1 MLIYRAYKFRM
12 YPSKNQETKLNM
24 CMGTSRFIYNYYLD
38 KKDKLYK
45 EKNITYNLNDMKKD
59 VKTLYLDYPWLKS
72 VDSMVLRT
80 SLDDLDRAYQN
91 FYRCQNNYPKFKKK
105 GYRDSFRTLC
115 IRSSYKGN
123 NYSNIKIDLERKVIK
138 LPKLDEI
145 KIRGYRNLKEF
156 NKKIINATVSKEA
169 SKYYVSVCVEEDIP
183 DYEFRLQSVI
193 GIDIGVKNIVV
204 TSDGI
209 KYEAM
214 QNIKRLEKKIKGLN
228 KKLSRCQKGSNNRLK
243 VIDKLRRTYQKIRNI
258 RKYYIHSITSS
269 IVKDNDLIITEDL
282 QVKNMIEDGNKHLRK
297 NIINTSFSEI
307 VRQIEYKTK
316 WLGKKLIKVNS
327 YFPSSQKCSH
337 CGEKNVL
344 VKDLSVRE
352 WTCECCSNINDR
364 DINASINILMEGIK
378 KYYKE
383 EYSY

>member
-91 FYRCQNNYPKFKKK
+91 FYRKQNSYPKFKKK
-105 GYRDSFRTLC
+105 GYRDSFRTVC

-156 NKKIINATVSKEA
+156 NKKIINATVSKDA
-169 SKYYVSVCVEEDIP
+169 NKYYVSVCVEEDIP

-228 KKLSRCQKGSNNRLK
+228 KKLSRCQKESNNRLK
-243 VIDKLRRTYQKIRNI
+243 VIDKLKRVYQKIRNI
-258 RKYYIHSITSS
+258 RKYYIHNITSS
-269 IVKDNDLIITEDL
+269 IVKDNDLIITESL
-282 QVKNMIEDGNKHLRK
+282 QVKNMIETENKNLRK